1 MSHHVLVAYYSH
13 AGHTARI
20 ARTIMETIVAE
31 GHGCDMVDMMEGVRE
46 GVDWAKYDI
55 VIVGSPIVYG
65 VYNKIVWEF
74 CSMYK
79 NEIESRPNS
88 FFNVTV
94 VARSPEK
101 ATPEGNRYLQKFVK
115 RSAWKPRDLKCF
127 AGKVDYPNWNFFER
141 MMIRIIMKITNG
153 PTDSSVAIDYTDYKD
168 VKAYARHCLQLDK
181 LQARRSP
188 RR

>member
-101 ATPEGNRYLQKFVK
+101 ATPEGNRYLQ
-115 RSAWKPRDLKCF
+115 
-127 AGKVDYPNWNFFER
+127 
-141 MMIRIIMKITNG
+141 
-153 PTDSSVAIDYTDYKD
+153 
-168 VKAYARHCLQLDK
+168 
-181 LQARRSP
+181 
-188 RR
+188 

>member
-94 VARSPEK
+94 VARSPERQRPK
-101 ATPEGNRYLQKFVK
+101 ATVTC
-115 RSAWKPRDLKCF
+115 RS
-127 AGKVDYPNWNFFER
+127 
-141 MMIRIIMKITNG
+141 
-153 PTDSSVAIDYTDYKD
+153 SSSA
-168 VKAYARHCLQLDK
+168 APG
-181 LQARRSP
+181 SP
-188 RR
+188 AT

>member
-31 GHGCDMVDMMEGVRE
+31 GHACDMVDMMEGVRE

-94 VARSPEK
+94 DARSPEK
-101 ATPEGNRYLQKFVK
+101 ATDRK
-115 RSAWKPRDLKCF
+115 
-127 AGKVDYPNWNFFER
+127 
-141 MMIRIIMKITNG
+141 
-153 PTDSSVAIDYTDYKD
+153 SV
-168 VKAYARHCLQLDK
+168 V
-181 LQARRSP
+181 
-188 RR
+188 